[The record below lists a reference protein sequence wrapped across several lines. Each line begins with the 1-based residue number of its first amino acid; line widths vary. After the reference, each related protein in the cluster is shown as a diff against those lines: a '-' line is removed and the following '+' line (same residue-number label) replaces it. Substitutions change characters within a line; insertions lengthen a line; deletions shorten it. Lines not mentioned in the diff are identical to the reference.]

1 MAAIVSANL
10 LDTGR
15 VVFLGREGAW
25 VAAIAEAV
33 VYGDAAAAEAG
44 LAAAQRRDGG
54 RTVVEPFVTGYTEA
68 DRRADHESLPA
79 GRPTMTLRD
88 TIRAHGPT
96 VVYGRRATPR
106 GS

>member
-1 MAAIVSANL
+1 MTAIVSANL
-10 LDTGR
+10 LATGR

-25 VAAIAEAV
+25 VASLDEAA

-54 RTVVEPFVTGYTEA
+54 RTVVEPFVTGYTKG
-68 DRRADHESLPA
+68 DHGKLPE

-88 TIRAHGPT
+88 TIRANGPT
-96 VVYGRRATPR
+96 VGYRRRLEPR
-106 GS
+106 G

>member
-1 MAAIVSANL
+1 MTAIVSANL
-10 LDTGR
+10 LATGR
-15 VVFLGREGAW
+15 VAYLGREGAW
-25 VAAIAEAV
+25 VEDIAEAT

-44 LAAAQRRDGG
+44 LAAVQRRGG
-54 RTVVEPFVTGYTEA
+54 AAVVVEPFVTGYT
-68 DRRADHESLPA
+68 RADHRSAGGTLPE

-96 VVYGRRATPR
+96 VGYGSRTKQ